1 MLVNIFHLLYNSIV
15 KNIII
20 MFRRVPISIL
30 SIVVENFFRYK
41 ISVINFI
48 Q

>member
-20 MFRRVPISIL
+20 MFRRVPIEL
-30 SIVVENFFRYK
+30 VE
-41 ISVINFI
+41 VIDHHHP
-48 Q
+48 